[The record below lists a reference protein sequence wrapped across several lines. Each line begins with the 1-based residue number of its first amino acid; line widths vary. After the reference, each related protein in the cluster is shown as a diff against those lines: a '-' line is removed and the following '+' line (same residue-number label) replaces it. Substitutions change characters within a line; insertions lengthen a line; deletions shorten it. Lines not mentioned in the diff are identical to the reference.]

1 MPPPP
6 IASGLLVAAL
16 ATAGLGAPVLVSRL
30 GDSIAR
36 HLGAVAASLPGPAPV
51 NADTRSDTLVDVAA
65 GPLAPLASR
74 PDAGGGGDKGRAPPP
89 DKTAGSIDIPAD
101 RLARLTAKQL
111 QGVGAT
117 DAIGPGGHPAGA
129 KLHGVGGLGVGLAD
143 GDVVTSID
151 GHATADADDATTA
164 ALGAYMSG
172 ESTVHATLQRAG
184 RTLRVTVHVP
194 AR

>member
-1 MPPPP
+1 VPTPA
-6 IASGLLVAAL
+6 ISSGLFVVAL
-16 ATAGLGAPVLVSRL
+16 ATAGLGGPVLVARL

-36 HLGAVAASLPGPAPV
+36 TLGAAAASLPEPAP
-51 NADTRSDTLVDVAA
+51 APTDTGSDTSTDVATE
-65 GPLAPLASR
+65 PLASG
-74 PDAGGGGDKGRAPPP
+74 PDAGGGGDRTRTPPP
-89 DKTAGSIDIPAD
+89 SKPAGSIDIPAD

-111 QGVGAT
+111 EGVQAT
-117 DAIGPGGHPAGA
+117 DAVDAAGHPVGA
-129 KLHGVGGLGVGLAD
+129 RLHAVGGLGVGLTD

-151 GHATADADDATTA
+151 GRATANADDATTA

-172 ESTVHATLQRAG
+172 ESTVHATLLRAG

>member
-1 MPPPP
+1 M
-6 IASGLLVAAL
+6 
-16 ATAGLGAPVLVSRL
+16 ATAGLGGPALVARL

-36 HLGAVAASLPGPAPV
+36 TLGAAAASLPAPASAPV
-51 NADTRSDTLVDVAA
+51 DTGTDPLADVAIE
-65 GPLAPLASR
+65 PLASG
-74 PDAGGGGDKGRAPPP
+74 PAAGSGADRTRTPPP
-89 DKTAGSIDIPAD
+89 NKPAGSIDIPAD
-101 RLARLTAKQL
+101 RLAHLTAKQL
-111 QGVGAT
+111 ESIQAT
-117 DAIGPGGHPAGA
+117 DAVDAGGRPVGA

-151 GHATADADDATTA
+151 GRATANADDATTA

-172 ESTVHATLQRAG
+172 ESTVHATLLRAG